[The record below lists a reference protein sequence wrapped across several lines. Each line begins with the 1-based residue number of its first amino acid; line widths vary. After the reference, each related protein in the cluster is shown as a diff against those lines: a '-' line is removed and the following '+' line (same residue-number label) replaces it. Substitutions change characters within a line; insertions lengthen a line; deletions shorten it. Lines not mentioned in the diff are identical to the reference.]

1 MNSFEEQFETLDEVG
16 EYLGLPKAFYDL
28 DDGAKE
34 AYIDRYMKEKQKKL
48 RRYRFVKDTTDQDRA
63 SAVHDRMHLKLKK
76 LKHFQPN
83 MPPKGAKQRDTEAR
97 KEIIRKILA
106 ENADVIEPYKD
117 GGQMAVMLAQQNNT
131 LNQQNIQNNLTQNNL
146 MQNTLNQQNIQ
157 NIQNIIQTYPGIE
170 PALAT
175 LFQGIQATF
184 LNVSERNDA
193 LLQAL
198 NGLEMELKA
207 EGGNTAQLASQYVQ
221 EQLDR
226 FTSEQ
231 TVQNFENNR
240 EIKDNK
246 ARINKIGLITEALA
260 DGQSLMQ
267 ATLEQVPE
275 QLSSLPGRVI
285 DALNQSANN
294 PLNKLSGILE
304 QAQNTVEVIGANGGS
319 RGGEGDGGPGLQE
332 QKMMNDMLKQIASAL
347 NKTPRMPWD
356 DKPRTV
362 DNYFAT
368 VPRFRKNP
376 RAPFTVPAKVGA
388 RVIKPQGPK
397 VYYVPQGFGGVQ
409 DK

>member
-1 MNSFEEQFETLDEVG
+1 
-16 EYLGLPKAFYDL
+16 
-28 DDGAKE
+28 
-34 AYIDRYMKEKQKKL
+34 
-48 RRYRFVKDTTDQDRA
+48 
-63 SAVHDRMHLKLKK
+63 
-76 LKHFQPN
+76 
-83 MPPKGAKQRDTEAR
+83 
-97 KEIIRKILA
+97 
-106 ENADVIEPYKD
+106 
-117 GGQMAVMLAQQNNT
+117 MLAQQNNT

-146 MQNTLNQQNIQ
+146 TQNTLNQQNIQ

-198 NGLEMELKA
+198 SGLEMELKA

-226 FTSEQ
+226 FAIDMSL
-231 TVQNFENNR
+231 QNAGNIR
-240 EIKDNK
+240 EIMDNK
-246 ARINKIGLITEALA
+246 ARINKVGLITESLA
-260 DGQSLMQ
+260 EGQSAMQ
-267 ATLEQVPE
+267 QTLEQVPE
-275 QLSSLPGRVI
+275 QLSTLPGRVI
-285 DALNQSANN
+285 DALNRSVSN
-294 PLNKLSGILE
+294 PINKLSGILE
-304 QAQNTVEVIGANGGS
+304 QAQNTAQAIGDNGGS

-332 QKMMNDMLKQIASAL
+332 QKMMNDTLKQIASAL

-376 RAPFTVPAKVGA
+376 RAPFTVPQNVGA
-388 RVIKPQGPK
+388 RVIKPYGPK
-397 VYYVPQGFGGVQ
+397 VYYVPQGFGGIQ